1 MPKRL
6 SKRLARLEAVA
17 QAEPQTAEARE
28 VLARLKEL
36 VKACERLA
44 VRMAGG
50 GGDG

>member
-1 MPKRL
+1 M
-6 SKRLARLEAVA
+6 SERLARLEKLT
-17 QAEPQTAEARE
+17 QAEPQTEEARE